1 MKGWVAAAAVFVAGS
16 AHAQGDTSAVAG
28 KATPQWEVLD
38 AIVAVVGD
46 EIVLESDVEA
56 AAFALLAERAQQG
69 KSGSLA
75 PAERCALLEET
86 LFTKLLVHQ
95 ARLDSIEVTDADV
108 LAEIDRRLAYYI
120 RMLGSVEAFE
130 REYGQTVSEW
140 KDEFGKPI
148 RDQLLAQRMQGEINK
163 QVRATPAEVQARFAS
178 TPTDSLPLIPE
189 ALSYSELVLQP
200 AITDLQKLAVRD
212 RLDSIRNLVETGK
225 LSLTLAASRFS
236 EDPGSKYKGGCYTD
250 VGRGQFVPEFEAAAF
265 DTPVGDFS
273 PVFESEFGYH
283 FLKVT
288 ERRGELYSACHV
300 LMAPRIDEAE
310 LDRMGTRIDSLAQS
324 LVAGTLPFE
333 EAVQRF
339 STRED
344 TKNQRGVV
352 ANPADGGTRWGV
364 DELDAE
370 VYLLLAGL
378 EPGAT
383 SAPVSLVDA
392 DGQGYWAVFRL
403 DGRHAAHRA
412 NPKDDYALFQTLVE
426 NDLAARQ
433 LNRWI
438 DRRLSEVYVRIDA
451 PYAECTFER
460 PWAATLGTARR

>member
-1 MKGWVAAAAVFVAGS
+1 MAAAALCAAGS
-16 AHAQGDTSAVAG
+16 AHAQGDSAAVAE
-28 KATPQWEVLD
+28 KVTPQWEVLD

-69 KSGSLA
+69 KSGNLA

-95 ARLDSIEVTDADV
+95 ARLDSVEVTDADV

-163 QVRATPAEVQARFAS
+163 QVRATPAEVQARYAS

-212 RLDSIRNLVETGK
+212 RLDSIRTLVETGK

-265 DTPVGDFS
+265 DTPVGDLS
-273 PVFESEFGYH
+273 PVFESDFGYH
-283 FLKVT
+283 FLRVT

-300 LMAPRIDEAE
+300 LLSPKIDANE
-310 LDRMGTRIDSLAQS
+310 LERMGAQLDSLAAA
-324 LVAGTLPFE
+324 LAAGTLPFG
-333 EAVQRF
+333 EAVERF

-364 DELDAE
+364 DELEAD
-370 VYLLLAGL
+370 VYLVLAGL
-378 EPGAT
+378 APGAT
-383 SAPVSLVDA
+383 SVPVSLVDA

-438 DRRLSEVYVRIDA
+438 DRRLAEVYVRIDA
-451 PYAECTFER
+451 PYADCTFER
-460 PWAATLGTARR
+460 PWGNSPGTARR

>member
-1 MKGWVAAAAVFVAGS
+1 MAWAAVLVAGS
-16 AHAQGDTSAVAG
+16 GWAQGDSSAVAG

-56 AAFALLAERAQQG
+56 AAFALNAERAQQG
-69 KSGSLA
+69 LSGNLGA
-75 PAERCALLEET
+75 EERCSLLEEA

-130 REYGQTVSEW
+130 REYVQTVSEW

-189 ALSYSELVLQP
+189 ALSYSEVVLQP

-265 DTPVGDFS
+265 DTPVGDLS

-288 ERRGELYSACHV
+288 DRRGELYSACHV

-310 LDRMGTRIDSLAQS
+310 LEQMGGRIDSLAQALS
-324 LVAGTLPFE
+324 AGTLQFG
-333 EAVQRF
+333 EAVERF
-339 STRED
+339 STREE

-364 DELDAE
+364 DELEADI
-370 VYLLLAGL
+370 YLVLAGL
-378 EPGAT
+378 EPGQT
-383 SAPVSLVDA
+383 SSPVALVD
-392 DGQGYWAVFRL
+392 GEGKGYWAVFRL
-403 DGRHAAHRA
+403 DGKFAAHRA

-438 DRRLSEVYVRIDA
+438 DRRLAEVYVRIDA
-451 PYAECTFER
+451 PYADCTFER
-460 PWAATLGTARR
+460 PWIAPKASLIR